1 MAGGGYLPTM
11 WREPRAQL
19 SRRGSVVALVIACAA
34 VVALAAPAAAGAD
47 RPTCAVAVLDEW
59 TRGTLDSGYAP
70 ECYEAAVDALPEDL
84 RAYTTAADDIGR
96 AAIAASR
103 KANAAAPA
111 GVLASRRLASE
122 SAGGDPLRAFPT
134 EVAALAALLAVLASC
149 GIAAA
154 LLRWRRGR

>member
-1 MAGGGYLPTM
+1 MALGIAAWMKWQSGVTESGET
-11 WREPRAQL
+11 
-19 SRRGSVVALVIACAA
+19 VVVDDP
-34 VVALAAPAAAGAD
+34 LAGRTAKLLASAD
-47 RPTCAVAVLDEW
+47 
-59 TRGTLDSGYAP
+59 
-70 ECYEAAVDALPEDL
+70 
-84 RAYTTAADDIGR
+84 DDIGR
-96 AAIAASR
+96 VAIAASR